1 MPFMVDWHQKWKAIL
16 TPRVYAGSG
25 CDSNLGGAW
34 VAQLVKSP
42 ILDLSSGLDLRV
54 GSSSPV
60 LVYALGMK
68 PT

>member
-1 MPFMVDWHQKWKAIL
+1 MIQI
-16 TPRVYAGSG
+16 
-25 CDSNLGGAW
+25 LGGAW